1 MAKKKKQIMITQA
14 KQKQMVSE
22 ITNHAVKT
30 ATMLF
35 LLAAHDPRCFVATKP
50 TVLRDADGNYL
61 RTTPYPKGFS
71 PTMHGY
77 KREHLAAVFL
87 KAVERFYK
95 DPENQRAFEEWLAK
109 EQEGRAV

>member
-35 LLAAHDPRCFVATKP
+35 LLAAQDELGLGLDELQRVYN
-50 TVLRDADGNYL
+50 RADLYAG
-61 RTTPYPKGFS
+61 
-71 PTMHGY
+71 
-77 KREHLAAVFL
+77 HLENHLVKIKDMQEIL
-87 KAVERFYK
+87 KKNAGIKVK
-95 DPENQRAFEEWLAK
+95 S
-109 EQEGRAV
+109 

>member
-35 LLAAHDPRCFVATKP
+35 LLAAQDELGLGLDELQRVYN
-50 TVLRDADGNYL
+50 RADLYAG
-61 RTTPYPKGFS
+61 
-71 PTMHGY
+71 
-77 KREHLAAVFL
+77 HLENHLV
-87 KAVERFYK
+87 KIK
-95 DPENQRAFEEWLAK
+95 DM
-109 EQEGRAV
+109 QEILEKTAGIKVKS

>member
-35 LLAAHDPRCFVATKP
+35 LLAAQDELGLGLDELQRVYN
-50 TVLRDADGNYL
+50 RADLYAG
-61 RTTPYPKGFS
+61 
-71 PTMHGY
+71 
-77 KREHLAAVFL
+77 HLENHLV
-87 KAVERFYK
+87 KIK
-95 DPENQRAFEEWLAK
+95 DM
-109 EQEGRAV
+109 QEILEKNAGIKVKS